1 MDEARVRNAG
11 KRGETFA
18 CTYLMQ
24 HGCRILARNWHSRY
38 GEIDVIAANECHLI
52 FLEVKT
58 RAPNAAVGPLEA
70 VTTAKQRRLIRTA
83 QLYLFAHPTNLQ
95 PRFDVMGIV
104 LSRDGR
110 TFLHFT
116 YLKNAF
122 SAERATFF

>member
-1 MDEARVRNAG
+1 MDEARIRNAG

-58 RAPNAAVGPLEA
+58 RAPNAVVGPLQA
-70 VTTAKQRRLIRTA
+70 VTPAKQRRLIQTA
-83 QLYLFAHPTNLQ
+83 QLYLLAHPTNLQ

-116 YLKNAF
+116 YIKSAF
-122 SAERATFF
+122 SVEKATFF

>member
-1 MDEARVRNAG
+1 MDEARIRNAG

-24 HGCRILARNWHSRY
+24 HGCCILARNWHSRY

-58 RAPNAAVGPLEA
+58 RAPNAVVGPLQA
-70 VTTAKQRRLIRTA
+70 VTPAKQRRLIQTA
-83 QLYLFAHPTNLQ
+83 QLYLLAHPTNLQ

-116 YLKNAF
+116 YIKSAF
-122 SAERATFF
+122 SVEKATFF